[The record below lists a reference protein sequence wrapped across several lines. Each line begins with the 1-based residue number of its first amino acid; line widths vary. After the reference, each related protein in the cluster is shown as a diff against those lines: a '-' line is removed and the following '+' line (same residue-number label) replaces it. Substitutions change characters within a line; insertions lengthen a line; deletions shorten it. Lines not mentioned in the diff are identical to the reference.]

1 MREEK
6 ANNIRDVLSLP
17 KINKTEKKRIN
28 ENIDQIMEKILPE
41 KEEQES
47 SDEAI
52 EEWKSSSRIMT
63 SEDDINEAVLA
74 EDESHLIK
82 IGDLEPADLEKSSA
96 ILSS

>member
-1 MREEK
+1 MAAKNLREEK
-6 ANNIRDVLSLP
+6 AHNIRDVLFLP

-28 ENIDQIMEKILPE
+28 ENIDQIMEKILPG

-63 SEDDINEAVLA
+63 SEDDLNKEAVLA
-74 EDESHLIK
+74 EESSHLIK
-82 IGDLEPADLEKSSA
+82 IRDSEPVSDL
-96 ILSS
+96 